1 MPELTIEEA
10 RKIYASSDEM
20 KSLMLTKFS
29 KSELE
34 EHEVTQEEFDK
45 TFLELLGQC
54 TKTVF
59 LNENGYT
66 SNLPTNRIELRKP
79 KDEWMVDICFTGK
92 NKHFWVSYF
101 RVWTIFANTYSLQD
115 DEIQRLMK
123 NQVNTL
129 FGLADITPIRPA
141 LEMPI
146 AVNTLFGLADITPAH
161 QPGDREGKVN
171 TLFGLAD

>member
-66 SNLPTNRIELRKP
+66 SNLPTNRIELRNSNNKC
-79 KDEWMVDICFTGK
+79 MFDIQFTGK
-92 NKHFWVSYF
+92 NKHFWVHYS
-101 RVWTIFANTYSLQD
+101 RVWKIFTNTYSLED
-115 DEIQRLMK
+115 VDIKLLMK
-123 NQVNTL
+123 NKIHIR
-129 FGLADITPIRPA
+129 FGLDDVTPCVIFRSP
-141 LEMPI
+141 E
-146 AVNTLFGLADITPAH
+146 
-161 QPGDREGKVN
+161 
-171 TLFGLAD
+171 

>member
-66 SNLPTNRIELRKP
+66 SNLPTNRIELRNSNNKC
-79 KDEWMVDICFTGK
+79 MFDIQFTGK
-92 NKHFWVSYF
+92 NKHFWANYY
-101 RVWTIFANTYSLQD
+101 RVWKIFEDTYSLED
-115 DEIQRLMK
+115 VDIKLLMK
-123 NQVNTL
+123 NQMNTR
-129 FGLADITPIRPA
+129 FGLDDVTAKFC
-141 LEMPI
+141 LLLW
-146 AVNTLFGLADITPAH
+146 V
-161 QPGDREGKVN
+161 
-171 TLFGLAD
+171 

>member
-1 MPELTIEEA
+1 MAELTIEEA

-66 SNLPTNRIELRKP
+66 SNLPTNRIELRNSNNKC
-79 KDEWMVDICFTGK
+79 MFDIQFTGK
-92 NKHFWVSYF
+92 NKHFWANYY
-101 RVWTIFANTYSLQD
+101 RVWKIFEDTYSLED
-115 DEIQRLMK
+115 VDIKLLMK
-123 NQVNTL
+123 NQMNTR
-129 FGLADITPIRPA
+129 FGLDDVTAKFC
-141 LEMPI
+141 LLLW
-146 AVNTLFGLADITPAH
+146 V
-161 QPGDREGKVN
+161 
-171 TLFGLAD
+171 

>member
-66 SNLPTNRIELRKP
+66 SNLPTNRIELRNSNNKC
-79 KDEWMVDICFTGK
+79 MFDIQFTGK
-92 NKHFWVSYF
+92 NKHFWANYY
-101 RVWTIFANTYSLQD
+101 RVWKIFENTYSLED
-115 DEIQRLMK
+115 VDIKLLMK
-123 NQVNTL
+123 NQMNTR
-129 FGLADITPIRPA
+129 FGLDDVTAKFC
-141 LEMPI
+141 LLLW
-146 AVNTLFGLADITPAH
+146 V
-161 QPGDREGKVN
+161 
-171 TLFGLAD
+171 

>member
-1 MPELTIEEA
+1 MAELTIEEA

-66 SNLPTNRIELRKP
+66 SNLPTNRIELRNSNNTC
-79 KDEWMVDICFTGK
+79 MFDIQFTGK
-92 NKHFWVSYF
+92 NKHFWANYYLVLK
-101 RVWTIFANTYSLQD
+101 IFENKYSLTMD
-115 DEIQRLMK
+115 AISRLMK
-123 NQVNTL
+123 NQVNIQ
-129 FGLADITPIRPA
+129 FGLDDVIV
-141 LEMPI
+141 M
-146 AVNTLFGLADITPAH
+146 
-161 QPGDREGKVN
+161 
-171 TLFGLAD
+171 

>member
-1 MPELTIEEA
+1 MAELTIEEA

-66 SNLPTNRIELRKP
+66 SNLPTNRIELRNSNNKC
-79 KDEWMVDICFTGK
+79 MFDIQFTGK
-92 NKHFWVSYF
+92 NKHFWVHYS
-101 RVWTIFANTYSLQD
+101 RVWKIFMNTYSLED
-115 DEIQRLMK
+115 VDIKLLMK
-123 NQVNTL
+123 NKIHIR
-129 FGLADITPIRPA
+129 FGLDDVTPETAMLTR
-141 LEMPI
+141 
-146 AVNTLFGLADITPAH
+146 
-161 QPGDREGKVN
+161 Q
-171 TLFGLAD
+171 

>member
-1 MPELTIEEA
+1 MAELTIEEA

-59 LNENGYT
+59 LDEDWVE
-66 SNLPTNRIELRKP
+66 SKLPTNRIVLKNSNN
-79 KDEWMVDICFTGK
+79 DWMFDICFTGK
-92 NKHFWVSYF
+92 HKHFWLNNF
-101 RVWTIFANTYSLQD
+101 RVWNILADTYSLNYID
-115 DEIQRLMK
+115 IQRLMT
-123 NQVNTL
+123 NQVKIR
-129 FGLADITPIRPA
+129 FGLDDVT
-141 LEMPI
+141 MW
-146 AVNTLFGLADITPAH
+146 GL
-161 QPGDREGKVN
+161 
-171 TLFGLAD
+171 